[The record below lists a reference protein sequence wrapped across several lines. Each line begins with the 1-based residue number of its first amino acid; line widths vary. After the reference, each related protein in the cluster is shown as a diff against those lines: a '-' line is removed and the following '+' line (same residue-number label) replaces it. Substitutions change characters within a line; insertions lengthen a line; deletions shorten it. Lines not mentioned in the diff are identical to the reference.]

1 MRTMAR
7 AVVLLL
13 VVAFVAG
20 VWDSRYEQERQPAG
34 SPAPFRTEPV
44 ERSRRSRP
52 APEVVSVQTMEQEGV
67 RPGAVHLRGADAGLP
82 GPRVRVT
89 DAAGERLPLR
99 GQAFL
104 AVAFQP
110 ARAHDPDGETTF
122 PTAAITPG
130 YPALRQVRFADDFEG
145 QVAFGIG
152 VADRGGFRVS
162 ELPRPDPGGGRRPLT
177 KQDRAGRIELFEKP

>member
-44 ERSRRSRP
+44 ERSRRSRST
-52 APEVVSVQTMEQEGV
+52 PEVVSVQTVEKEGYDRVLFTFEGPMPGYQV
-67 RPGAVHLRGADAGLP
+67 RYVS
-82 GPRVRVT
+82 RVT

-110 ARAHDPDGETTF
+110 ARAHVPDGEATF

-130 YPALRQVRFADDFEG
+130 YPALRQVRFAGDFEG

-162 ELPRPDPGGGRRPLT
+162 ELRDPTRVVVDVR
-177 KQDRAGRIELFEKP
+177 